1 MSIAGQIA
9 DRLTILTQ
17 HKIIAGHYGLGYG
30 YGHYGGYYSGGAK
43 HPGGISGDGKP
54 TFLNHPRLRQN
65 ARRAYHENLIA
76 RSIVDRYADTVAD
89 VGLKREFSP
98 DAETLRIS
106 SETSEV
112 WRADAGNRFDLWAG
126 SKKCHRSETMNL
138 YQAQRLYAAS
148 QQRDNDIF
156 VRFYYS
162 NRRDL
167 LNPLQFDF
175 IDPDQIVGDAI
186 TTSMGYFSQ
195 RDGII
200 KDSANK
206 ELGYKV
212 RVRIDGK
219 TETVTI
225 AAMGRSGRPQMIH
238 GFAPEYAGQ
247 TRGYSRL
254 SHALQEFQNLTDFS
268 SAQIHKAINQSQV
281 WVSVKPGT
289 DAAASNPFDFGDVP
303 AGPASRQYGS
313 HPTPPE
319 DAKHVTPES
328 LTPVDYYEMPT
339 AFSSQPGSWG
349 VFGLNR
355 GEELKPFVNTAP
367 ADSFDKFVDS
377 FAAYLSAA
385 TGVPV
390 EIMLMRFGENYSAS
404 RAALILFWRIARIWQ
419 HEMEVDFLNVLTE
432 AWLSEE
438 IAAGRISAPGWSD
451 PILRA
456 AWMRGTWHGAAL
468 PNIDPVRL
476 AKADLINVKELG
488 AKTHDMVAREVS
500 GSDGKSNRAKITQEL
515 KEMPQ
520 TQTVQQAN

>member
-1 MSIAGQIA
+1 MNIAGKIA
-9 DRLTILTQ
+9 DRLVVLTQ
-17 HKIIAGHYGLGYG
+17 YRLSAGHYGYN
-30 YGHYGGYYSGGAK
+30 YQSGYYGGGAK
-43 HPGGISGDGKP
+43 HPGGISGDGQAVI
-54 TFLNHPRLRQN
+54 LDHRRLRQN
-65 ARRAYHENLIA
+65 ARRAYQENLIA
-76 RSIVDRYADTVAD
+76 RSVVDRYTETVAD
-89 VGLKREFSP
+89 AGLKREFSP
-98 DAETLRIS
+98 DTETLKIS
-106 SETSEV
+106 PKTGEA
-112 WRADAGNRFDLWAG
+112 WRTDAGNRFHLWAF

-167 LNPLQFDF
+167 QSPLQFDF
-175 IDPDQIVGDAI
+175 VDPEQIVGDAI
-186 TTSMGYFSQ
+186 TTSAGYFNQ

-206 ELGYKV
+206 ELGYKI
-212 RVRIDGK
+212 RVKINGK
-219 TETVTI
+219 TEKRTI
-225 AAMGRSGRPQMIH
+225 AAVGRSGRPQMIH
-238 GFAPEYAGQ
+238 GFAAEYAGQ

-281 WVSVKPGT
+281 WVSVKPSM
-289 DAAASNPFDFGDVP
+289 DAAASNPFEDITNIP
-303 AGPASRQYGS
+303 AGPASHQFGS
-313 HPTPPE
+313 HPTPPA
-319 DAKHVTPES
+319 DAKNVTPES
-328 LTPVDYYEMPT
+328 INPIDFHEMPA

-355 GEELKPFVNTAP
+355 GEDLKPFINTAP

-390 EIMLMRFGENYSAS
+390 EMMLMRFGENYSAS

-419 HEMEVDFLNVLTE
+419 HEMAVDFLDVLTE

-438 IAAGRISAPGWSD
+438 IAMGRISAPGWSD
-451 PILRA
+451 PVLRA
-456 AWMRGTWHGAAL
+456 AWMRGIWHGVAL
-468 PNIDPVRL
+468 PNIDPVRT
-476 AKADLINVKELG
+476 AKANLIDVKELG

-500 GSDGKSNRAKITQEL
+500 GSDGKSNRAKITKEL
-515 KEMPQ
+515 QEMPQ
-520 TQTVQQAN
+520 AS